1 MSEEIKSWDD
11 VEDENLVMKFFKSEE
26 FREAFRKR
34 VEADTWGKGLP
45 MIYMDEDR
53 WIVKHWQ
60 DGRIERIKK
69 VEE

>member
-1 MSEEIKSWDD
+1 
-11 VEDENLVMKFFKSEE
+11 MKFFKSEE